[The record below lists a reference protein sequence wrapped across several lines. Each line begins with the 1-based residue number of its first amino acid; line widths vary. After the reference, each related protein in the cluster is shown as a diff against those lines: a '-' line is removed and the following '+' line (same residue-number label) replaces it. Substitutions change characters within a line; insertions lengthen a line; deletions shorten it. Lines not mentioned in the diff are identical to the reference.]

1 MVSPSQST
9 QKTKGEITGVIKRL
23 SGINGV
29 VLEEEQIIFTT
40 ICVELYHT
48 KTRSWS
54 YSYIPASRKR
64 KTKMIIKT
72 ESNVEGWF
80 YLTNPTSITRFTTQ
94 FDDHFDFDWLRP
106 NQYHTIFANNHSAA
120 TPSRIEFTTIQPSI
134 PHYGFSWFI
143 QLPTLPFSP
152 SCDTY
157 RHKIASLQDYFL
169 LSCYQTPPIVKFT
182 VFISPSSNGNVNPE
196 LNWVYLDV
204 VVVKQN
210 SLSSN
215 VTT

>member
-9 QKTKGEITGVIKRL
+9 QKTKGEITGVIKRI

-54 YSYIPASRKR
+54 YSYIPASRER

-106 NQYHTIFANNHSAA
+106 NRTRLSL
-120 TPSRIEFTTIQPSI
+120 PTTIQQPPPRGLS
-134 PHYGFSWFI
+134 
-143 QLPTLPFSP
+143 LPPLSP
-152 SCDTY
+152 
-157 RHKIASLQDYFL
+157 ASPLWIFLNHPTSNPPL
-169 LSCYQTPPIVKFT
+169 LSILCYIQTQDSKFARLFPPQLLSNPTYSQIYRFHFS
-182 VFISPSSNGNVNPE
+182 VFKWERKS
-196 LNWVYLDV
+196 WA
-204 VVVKQN
+204 
-210 SLSSN
+210 
-215 VTT
+215 